1 MKSMSS
7 SDALTAKAARLDA
20 LAPARRTAAPLTDA
34 LAESTRGLTVTAAM
48 AEGGGVAES
57 DRPTVEESELERR
70 VARLVAPSIESL

>member
-34 LAESTRGLTVTAAM
+34 LAESTRGLKVTAAM
-48 AEGGGVAES
+48 VEGGRCCGK
-57 DRPTVEESELERR
+57 
-70 VARLVAPSIESL
+70 